1 MSLTSIASVKCS
13 HCGSCEEMTVY
24 KSINTSLDPELKEK
38 VKDGSLFVWE
48 CPECGS
54 RNLAKYETLYHDPEK
69 KLMIW
74 LSDKEPGAEMKA
86 IVNHTEAMGGYTLRR
101 VTDVGT
107 LMEKVL
113 ILDSGLDDK
122 VVEMCKYVT
131 KIEMAAKMGED
142 KAAEVMSLPIRFYRL
157 GDKDG
162 VRYITLSFPD
172 NGQMVGMNIGFNV
185 YEDCLGIIQRN
196 PSIVETEGFAKIDS
210 EWMGSVLA

>member
-13 HCGSCEEMTVY
+13 QCGASREMTVY
-24 KSINTSLDPELKEK
+24 RSINTSIDPSLKEK

-48 CPECGS
+48 CPECGR
-54 RNLAKYETLYHDPEK
+54 RNLAKYETLYHDPDR

-74 LSDKEPGAEMKA
+74 LSEKEPGAEMTA

-113 ILDSGLDDK
+113 ICEEGLDDK
-122 VVEMCKYVT
+122 VIEMCKYVT
-131 KIEMAAKMGED
+131 KIEMTAKMGED
-142 KAAEVMSLPIRFYRL
+142 KAAEVMGLPMRFFRL
-157 GDKDG
+157 GEKDG
-162 VRYITLSFPD
+162 VRFITLSFPD

-196 PSIVETEGFAKIDS
+196 PSIIETEGFAKIDS